1 MAGSDTRWF
10 VVASP
15 TGSTESEFFT
25 SASIS
30 STGDYNANFNNL
42 NAILGGGPIVGWGT
56 TGAFPTYSAYSPG
69 IYIRDYEG
77 APYTSSI
84 YQYIDS
90 DGATLITSI
99 QQDLQKIFFPGIVTG
114 SSAYGFGGKV
124 AATGSTDIEPIGQMA
139 TGSIVFTGT
148 TNPVTFA
155 NTNVLYFAP
164 NSFNSVNFVDF
175 LTTEVDTSYQLIYR
189 DFQSSAQAVYNVA
202 STFALATSSLGQS
215 RGYRGQV
222 TYVSSTGTLTLNNSS
237 SVTFID
243 TTGNQQ
249 TFYVVGVA
257 NPAGGLPFAGQSTVG
272 TVGTGSGG
280 EGEGGDLRSGIIKV
294 YATESNNTSDWVSL
308 IKTVTGDNSA
318 TWDPLAAGPS
328 YVAANHNLF
337 MFTASAGNPGT
348 ASWELLVDG
357 A

>member
-1 MAGSDTRWF
+1 MASRWF

-15 TGSTESEFFT
+15 TGSPASEFFT

-42 NAILGGGPIVGWGT
+42 NAVGGAGTASWGT
-56 TGAFPTYSAYSPG
+56 AGNYPTYSTYSPG

-77 APYTSSI
+77 YPYTSSI

-90 DGATLITSI
+90 DDATLITSI

-114 SSAYGFGGKV
+114 SLSTGFGGKV
-124 AATGSTDIEPIGQMA
+124 FATGSSDSPSSIGSFN
-139 TGSIVFTGT
+139 TGSIGFQAPDGAIGAL
-148 TNPVTFA
+148 NFA
-155 NTNVLYFAP
+155 SIVSMSFAR
-164 NSFNSVNFVDF
+164 NSFNRVNFSTF
-175 LTTEVDTSYQLIYR
+175 LPTVNSNFRLIYR
-189 DFQSSAQAVYNVA
+189 DFQSNAQAVYNVVNYNDQA
-202 STFALATSSLGQS
+202 IIEQS
-215 RGYRGQV
+215 FFGYKV
-222 TYVSSTGTLTLNNSS
+222 THVSSTGSLILNNSS
-237 SVTFID
+237 SVTFIN
-243 TTGNQQ
+243 TTDNQQ

-257 NPAGGLPFAGQSTVG
+257 NPANGLPFAGQSTVG
-272 TVGTGSGG
+272 TADAA
-280 EGEGGDLRSGIIKV
+280 GDFRSGIIKV

-318 TWDPLAAGPS
+318 TWDPLASGPS